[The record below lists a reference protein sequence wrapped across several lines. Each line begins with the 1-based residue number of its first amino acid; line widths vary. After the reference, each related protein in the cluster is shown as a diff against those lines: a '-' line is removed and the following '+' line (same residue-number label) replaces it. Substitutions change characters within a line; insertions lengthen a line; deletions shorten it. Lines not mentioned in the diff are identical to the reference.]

1 MAKVYAQLDDRLT
14 KFILAQP
21 IFFVATAPR
30 LSAEGEGG
38 HVNVSPKGY
47 RDTFAIIG
55 PRTVAYLDLTGSGAE
70 TIAHLR
76 QNGRIT
82 IMFCSF
88 DRSPKILR
96 LYGTGRVVL
105 PPEQGWP
112 RLAAYFGGADH
123 AARAWAANGHG
134 TDARPAN
141 GHGTDGYDADGY
153 DADGYDADGQ
163 GADGQGA
170 DGQGA
175 GQGPAR
181 LASNGADRG
190 NRRAEHDTEHYAER
204 GADRGTRRAEH
215 DTEHY
220 AERGADRGTRR
231 AIIVAELDRIADSC
245 GYAVPVMELA
255 GERDLLSRWSE
266 KRTPEQLAAY
276 RAELNAVSIDGLPA
290 LS

>member
-1 MAKVYAQLDDRLT
+1 MAKVYAQLDDRLR
-14 KFILAQP
+14 KFILAQS

-105 PPEQGWP
+105 PPDQDWP
-112 RLAAYFGGADH
+112 RLAAFFSGADH
-123 AARAWAANGHG
+123 AADARSANGH
-134 TDARPAN
+134 DAD
-141 GHGTDGYDADGY
+141 GHGTDGHDADGR
-153 DADGYDADGQ
+153 
-163 GADGQGA
+163 
-170 DGQGA
+170 GA
-175 GQGPAR
+175 GQRAAR
-181 LASNGADRG
+181 LAVNGAKRDTH
-190 NRRAEHDTEHYAER
+190 RAEHDTEHHAER
-204 GADRGTRRAEH
+204 GADRGH
-215 DTEHY
+215 
-220 AERGADRGTRR
+220 RR

-255 GERDLLSRWSE
+255 EERDLLSRWSE